1 MAKASGL
8 FPGIKEKVSSTPG
21 FEDEDDLAL
30 IGAGPG
36 RLLRGLLLEEPRE
49 RREAGVGRWTG
60 GGGGKE
66 ERLGP
71 EPPPPRPPRLEDP
84 PYIICKLEEVA
95 NDN

>member
-30 IGAGPG
+30 IGPGPG

-49 RREAGVGRWTG
+49 RREAGAGRWTG

>member
-30 IGAGPG
+30 IGPG
-36 RLLRGLLLEEPRE
+36 RLLRVLLLVEPRE
-49 RREAGVGRWTG
+49 RREAGVVRWTG

-84 PYIICKLEEVA
+84 PYIICKLEAVA

>member
-21 FEDEDDLAL
+21 FEAVNDLAL
-30 IGAGPG
+30 IGPG
-36 RLLRGLLLEEPRE
+36 RLLRGLLEGPRE

-66 ERLGP
+66 ERLEP
-71 EPPPPRPPRLEDP
+71 EPPPPPRPPRLEDP
-84 PYIICKLEEVA
+84 PYIIFRLEEVVD
-95 NDN
+95 DN